1 MDDKLMKLLAVKFT
15 GLEISILTLK
25 HLLEQQWP
33 GFLDRHER
41 GFELLWDQYKS
52 ASIRK
57 EYQSLRCPDRSLD
70 AMWLQYATDDSVPP
84 NA

>member
-1 MDDKLMKLLAVKFT
+1 MKFA

-33 GFLDRHER
+33 GYLDRHER
-41 GFELLWDQYKS
+41 GFQQLWDQYK
-52 ASIRK
+52 APNIRK
-57 EYQSLRCPDRSLD
+57 EYQTLLHSERSLE
-70 AMWLQYATDDSVPP
+70 AMWLQYATDESVNP